1 MNRAQLYVAGQFAL
15 FALLALSLIVF
26 PTGQTLFLRLVGFV
40 LIAVAFIV
48 LALAIREHAAKNASL
63 PNITPTPNA
72 QAALVDSGVYARVR
86 HPIYSAVL
94 LGALGVALA
103 HGHIAVLLIAL
114 VMIVFFTFKSLYEE
128 SLLRAAYPQYRDYM
142 TRTGRFLPY
151 L

>member
-1 MNRAQLYVAGQFAL
+1 M
-15 FALLALSLIVF
+15 
-26 PTGQTLFLRLVGFV
+26 
-40 LIAVAFIV
+40 
-48 LALAIREHAAKNASL
+48 
-63 PNITPTPNA
+63 
-72 QAALVDSGVYARVR
+72 
-86 HPIYSAVL
+86 L

-142 TRTGRFLPY
+142 TRTGRVLPY